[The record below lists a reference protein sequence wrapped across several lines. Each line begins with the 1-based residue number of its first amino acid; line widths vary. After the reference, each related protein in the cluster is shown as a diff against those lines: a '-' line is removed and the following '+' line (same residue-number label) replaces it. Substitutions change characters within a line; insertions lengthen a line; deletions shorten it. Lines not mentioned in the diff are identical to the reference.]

1 MTAMIRAAALLM
13 LTLFPFPALAAPDY
27 RLSVDG
33 WASARRTHLSLQVD
47 ADDPVRRAGPP
58 LLQNLARLLPQGA
71 AGLRVTCQAGGQSV
85 TVAD

>member
-1 MTAMIRAAALLM
+1 MTAMIRAAVLLV

-27 RLSVDG
+27 SLSVDG
-33 WASARRTHLSLQVD
+33 WASARSTHLRLQVD
-47 ADDPVRRAGPP
+47 AYDPVRRSGLP

-85 TVAD
+85 TVRD